1 MMRSTLST
9 FTKHTMVGFSVAL
22 PRSNARS
29 RWWCAV
35 CATGAGE
42 RRRTTATPVSPVPAV
57 APPRR
62 AAAASGRR
70 SCEKQFR
77 LCPALPQDKWPAL
90 RSSLPHGLTSALSP
104 GCCASYAP
112 SNADVVP
119 ADTPSESPPPNP
131 QAHSI
136 QEQVSIV
143 IAQLGLVK
151 LANRLVQIA
160 GQFRDRLRAHH
171 FAGQGGHYPPH
182 LPRADPA
189 QKCLPDQQRD
199 LLRPPLKRLQT
210 TGQKT
215 LLAST
220 RNPQPDGAEAGHKIP
235 LVVAVAIDSPSAT
248 PPFVPPPAR
257 IAIALPLRLQLE
269 KPLPG

>member
-1 MMRSTLST
+1 MHPTTLMSCPRIHRRNRRRQTRTAIRDDQRQVLAFQPAAIQILEQAFPVGLTLSLT
-9 FTKHTMVGFSVAL
+9 AQKRQQVTPAIAPHAVSHQHLYPLA
-22 PRSNARS
+22 S
-29 RWWCAV
+29 RW
-35 CATGAGE
+35 
-42 RRRTTATPVSPVPAV
+42 TP
-57 APPRR
+57 
-62 AAAASGRR
+62 
-70 SCEKQFR
+70 
-77 LCPALPQDKWPAL
+77 
-90 RSSLPHGLTSALSP
+90 H
-104 GCCASYAP
+104 
-112 SNADVVP
+112 
-119 ADTPSESPPPNP
+119 P

-160 GQFRDRLRAHH
+160 GQFRDRLPAHH
-171 FAGQGGHYPPH
+171 FAGQGAHSPPH

-189 QKCLPDQQRD
+189 QKCLPDQQRN

-210 TGQKT
+210 TGQKA

-257 IAIALPLRLQLE
+257 IAIELPVRLTLEIPLTGLHQFLPASLPFGLPLLE
-269 KPLPG
+269 VVRARRMGHRSVL

>member
-1 MMRSTLST
+1 MHPTTLMSCPRIHRRNRRRQTRTAIRDDQRQVLAFQPAAIQILEQAFPVGLTLS
-9 FTKHTMVGFSVAL
+9 L
-22 PRSNARS
+22 
-29 RWWCAV
+29 
-35 CATGAGE
+35 
-42 RRRTTATPVSPVPAV
+42 TAQKRQQVTPAI
-57 APPRR
+57 AP
-62 AAAASGRR
+62 
-70 SCEKQFR
+70 
-77 LCPALPQDKWPAL
+77 
-90 RSSLPHGLTSALSP
+90 
-104 GCCASYAP
+104 
-112 SNADVVP
+112 
-119 ADTPSESPPPNP
+119 
-131 QAHSI
+131 
-136 QEQVSIV
+136 
-143 IAQLGLVK
+143 LGLVK

-210 TGQKT
+210 TGQKA
-215 LLAST
+215 LLASS